1 MYIVR
6 EIFQLQFGRYK
17 EAKALIDKG
26 LKEGVLTPPAGSR
39 ILTDFTGEGYRLILE
54 SPYRSL
60 GDFETDMQKE
70 MRSSG
75 WHEWYDQFKM
85 LIRNSDRE
93 ILKQIGETGK

>member
-17 EAKALIDKG
+17 EAKALLDKG
-26 LKEGVLTPPAGSR
+26 VKDGVLSPPQGSR

-60 GDFETDMQKE
+60 GDYEADMKKGMNNE
-70 MRSSG
+70 GWSG
-75 WHEWYDQFKM
+75 WYDQFKM

-93 ILKQIGETGK
+93 ILKQIGETSK